1 MLRLRCIFMRCSAS
15 GGHALCFL
23 FWNYHSLLFGPL
35 FLSAK
40 EDTVGCTFFRLE
52 GGKTVD
58 GRPGPG
64 FSEALSC
71 CRCAV
76 RSRLFIP
83 CGADLLLGNPVA
95 SPPSQ
100 PRPVYRGAAWR
111 MGAGQRVAASLHAD
125 HRQVPPPLLCG
136 GRIDKMKTSWQLIS
150 KGPFQVSYSAIPV
163 VPVGKNSRII
173 LGFLHSCSMCVPPF
187 VQGAAQETAGLQLGL
202 CWGLRGLHSASPKG
216 PALLE
221 PPASRTST
229 SPRMGE

>member
-1 MLRLRCIFMRCSAS
+1 
-15 GGHALCFL
+15 
-23 FWNYHSLLFGPL
+23 
-35 FLSAK
+35 
-40 EDTVGCTFFRLE
+40 
-52 GGKTVD
+52 
-58 GRPGPG
+58 
-64 FSEALSC
+64 
-71 CRCAV
+71 
-76 RSRLFIP
+76 
-83 CGADLLLGNPVA
+83 
-95 SPPSQ
+95 
-100 PRPVYRGAAWR
+100 
-111 MGAGQRVAASLHAD
+111 
-125 HRQVPPPLLCG
+125 
-136 GRIDKMKTSWQLIS
+136 MKTSWQLIS